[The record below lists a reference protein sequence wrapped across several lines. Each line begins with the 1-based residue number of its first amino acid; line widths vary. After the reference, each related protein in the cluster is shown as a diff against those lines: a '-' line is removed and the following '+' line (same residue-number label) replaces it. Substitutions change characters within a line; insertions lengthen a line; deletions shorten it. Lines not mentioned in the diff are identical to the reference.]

1 MIIVKR
7 CKLPLSKQKL
17 LLNLFIAGCTARAA
31 APIVSVNRETAKLF
45 FRKLR
50 KRLYDYHIKNSRK
63 LNGIVEIDECYTSSG
78 YGGRKAAKQGRNL
91 SGKIAI
97 VGAVERVAKQVIL
110 TRVFDTKESTLRK
123 FAAGNVRQ
131 GATVFTD
138 AFRAYSRLRQDGF
151 KHHKVNHFLTFKDSK
166 TGACTNLIESFWAS
180 MRRHLYRFCGGH
192 RHNLNFW
199 LSECALRFQFGAK
212 FAKILKLAL
221 KLKI

>member
-1 MIIVKR
+1 MLKSAYDYRKR
-7 CKLPLSKQKL
+7 CKLPICKQKL

-31 APIVSVNRETAKLF
+31 APIVAVNRETAKLF

-50 KRLYDYHIKNSRK
+50 KRLYDYHISESRK

-97 VGAVERVAKQVIL
+97 VGAVERKSKQLTL

-123 FAAGNVRQ
+123 
-131 GATVFTD
+131 
-138 AFRAYSRLRQDGF
+138 
-151 KHHKVNHFLTFKDSK
+151 
-166 TGACTNLIESFWAS
+166 AS

>member
-123 FAAGNVRQ
+123 VTYSTAILFG
-131 GATVFTD
+131 FI
-138 AFRAYSRLRQDGF
+138 AF
-151 KHHKVNHFLTFKDSK
+151 
-166 TGACTNLIESFWAS
+166 LISQSYIMYRPFNSSF
-180 MRRHLYRFCGGH
+180 R
-192 RHNLNFW
+192 
-199 LSECALRFQFGAK
+199 
-212 FAKILKLAL
+212 KILNRK
-221 KLKI
+221 KQQD

>member
-78 YGGRKAAKQGRNL
+78 DGGRKAAKQGRNL

-97 VGAVERVAKQVIL
+97 VGAVERKSKQLTL
-110 TRVFDTKESTLRK
+110 TRVFDTKESLPLAEQYPTGQSFTLE
-123 FAAGNVRQ
+123 G
-131 GATVFTD
+131 
-138 AFRAYSRLRQDGF
+138 
-151 KHHKVNHFLTFKDSK
+151 
-166 TGACTNLIESFWAS
+166 
-180 MRRHLYRFCGGH
+180 YRF
-192 RHNLNFW
+192 
-199 LSECALRFQFGAK
+199 K
-212 FAKILKLAL
+212 FENTPDHGLAL
-221 KLKI
+221 YIGSDMPLALEEKTEKMTLTVGEISFVLS

>member
-31 APIVSVNRETAKLF
+31 APIVAVNRETAKLF

-50 KRLYDYHIKNSRK
+50 KRLYDYHISESRK

-97 VGAVERVAKQVIL
+97 VGAQMYIDIKAPADIKAQAQGLFFFFYGIAQILGTFFSTWLIETNTVTLSVESVTATVDAVKQVAATGTAVDWKTIFL
-110 TRVFDTKESTLRK
+110 VESGISAVLL
-123 FAAGNVRQ
+123 V
-131 GATVFTD
+131 
-138 AFRAYSRLRQDGF
+138 AFMLF
-151 KHHKVNHFLTFKDSK
+151 FKDD
-166 TGACTNLIESFWAS
+166 
-180 MRRHLYRFCGGH
+180 
-192 RHNLNFW
+192 
-199 LSECALRFQFGAK
+199 AK
-212 FAKILKLAL
+212 SAQ
-221 KLKI
+221 